1 MPETLISSGNRILA
15 RYWYR
20 YLKVK
25 SINQY
30 SKAVATMAYL
40 QIHLISLIAVIKLQM
55 HFFSDQDEFGLH
67 PDTVRIL
74 KTRKLLIFSNC
85 TDPFGEEA
93 GDEELP
99 MMDMSEDQL
108 LNDATADIGVN
119 PPPTTAAA
127 PPADI
132 TPTPSDRYKASE
144 KWVADSLQAIK
155 LMPGAKTNSSRSS
168 SGSTSYSSAASSAY
182 PHSTVHSPQHIY
194 SKPADPEA
202 QKRGNCA

>member
-15 RYWYR
+15 RYRYR

-30 SKAVATMAYL
+30 SKAVSTMAYL

-74 KTRKLLIFSNC
+74 KTRKLLIFSNF

-99 MMDMSEDQL
+99 MMDMS
-108 LNDATADIGVN
+108 
-119 PPPTTAAA
+119 
-127 PPADI
+127 
-132 TPTPSDRYKASE
+132 
-144 KWVADSLQAIK
+144 
-155 LMPGAKTNSSRSS
+155 
-168 SGSTSYSSAASSAY
+168 
-182 PHSTVHSPQHIY
+182 
-194 SKPADPEA
+194 
-202 QKRGNCA
+202 